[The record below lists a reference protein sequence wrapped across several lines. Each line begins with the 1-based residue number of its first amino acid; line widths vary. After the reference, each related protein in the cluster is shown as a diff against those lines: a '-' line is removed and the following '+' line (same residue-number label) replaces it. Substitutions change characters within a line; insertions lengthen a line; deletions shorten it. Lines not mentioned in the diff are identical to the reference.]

1 MTTTSY
7 PSPTSTAE
15 RPSRVRELA
24 PVIVAWL
31 FVIFDGYDLIVYG
44 TVQKA
49 LRAEWHLNAAAAGTL
64 GSLAFLGMMIGALI
78 AGRLSDTIGRKNAI
92 IGSAIVLSVFT
103 ALCAVAPSPSTF
115 GALRFL
121 AGLGLG
127 GLVPTANALAADL
140 IPRRWRAAVATLM
153 MSGVPLGGSA
163 AALLGMAVIP
173 HWGWRPMFGLALV
186 ALVILVPVAMRVF
199 PKDTR
204 TEGVAHSETAEGFR
218 MLLRPPFLA
227 ISVLFALA
235 TVVTLTAWYGL
246 GTWLPNLL
254 QDSGYN
260 LGTAL
265 MLTLSL
271 NLGAIAGSVIT
282 AWAGD
287 RFGSVPTAVVA
298 AGLAGVALLFL
309 LAHPPVGAVYVILVL
324 AGVGTHGTQCLIIA
338 AIATYFPDH
347 LRGTALG
354 WGLGVGRI
362 GAVAAPQLGG
372 WLLAAG
378 LGVGSN
384 YLLFAGC
391 AIVSALMLIGIWKF
405 FGATHEEDRAT
416 RETAREAALIA
427 H

>member
-1 MTTTSY
+1 MTTLSSA
-7 PSPTSTAE
+7 PSTTTAPAT
-15 RPSRVRELA
+15 RGSQARAML

-49 LRAEWHLNAAAAGTL
+49 LRAEWGLSPATAGTI
-64 GSLAFLGMMIGALI
+64 GSLAFLGMMIGALV
-78 AGRLSDTIGRKNAI
+78 AGRLSDAIGRRNAI
-92 IGSAIVLSVFT
+92 IGSAVVLSIFT
-103 ALCAVAPSPSTF
+103 ALCAVAPNPWAF
-115 GALRFL
+115 GALRLL

-173 HWGWRPMFGLALV
+173 QWGWRPMFGLALV
-186 ALVILVPVAMRVF
+186 ALVILVPVALWVF
-199 PKDTR
+199 PHDAPAKKAPHEHT
-204 TEGVAHSETAEGFR
+204 ETASGFQA
-218 MLLRPPFLA
+218 LLRPPYLT
-227 ISVLFALA
+227 ISVLFAVA
-235 TVVTLTAWYGL
+235 TVVTLMAWYGL

-260 LGTAL
+260 LGMAL

-271 NLGAIAGSVIT
+271 NLGAIAGSVLT

-287 RFGSVPTAVVA
+287 RFGTVPTGVA
-298 AGLAGVALLFL
+298 AAALAGVALLFL
-309 LAHPPVGAVYVILVL
+309 LTQPPVAGVYVILVL

-362 GAVAAPQLGG
+362 GAVLAPQVGG

-384 YLLFAGC
+384 YLLFGGC
-391 AIVSALMLIGIWKF
+391 AIISSLMLVAIWKF
-405 FGATHEEDRAT
+405 FGVTHDEDRS
-416 RETAREAALIA
+416 AREATLAA